1 MDDSCQNE
9 KRKLDKRDILDAVL
23 TTVCLVALF
32 KKIYLAQ
39 RRRDAEESYDG
50 K

>member
-1 MDDSCQNE
+1 MDDSYQNE
-9 KRKLDKRDILDAVL
+9 KRPLDKHDWLDGIL
-23 TTVCLVALF
+23 TTVCFVALF